1 VHGLLAMAVRLSP
14 RSPVPAA
21 TIGRFFANRTNRTC
35 RRSVF
40 KAWAY
45 WSHQLSHQERAT
57 ELQLSMKEL
66 LALQADVR
74 VVEQRKAD
82 LTASLADARIEYS
95 AARQNLNRANANVQL
110 RLSLL

>member
-1 VHGLLAMAVRLSP
+1 
-14 RSPVPAA
+14 
-21 TIGRFFANRTNRTC
+21 
-35 RRSVF
+35 
-40 KAWAY
+40 
-45 WSHQLSHQERAT
+45 
-57 ELQLSMKEL
+57 MKEL